1 MLEVIRKPNDP
12 DENHCDLRSDEPSER
27 VNMVKEFNSHGFELL
42 LNQLGESEERNVN
55 FDREACRQRALE
67 RYRLLWSKIDY
78 FLERRG
84 CQDHEYGAD
93 ETISR
98 VTSLLQQER
107 EKIKSIHAFCLG
119 VARLVS
125 YEYLRRQAKI
135 EQLPDDYISNPPAH
149 LTTYP
154 DDESQARSDDVFE
167 YMSDCFSKLSL
178 EDQELMRRY
187 VVSGREDRQK
197 MAEELGISI
206 KALQERRIFSI
217 RKRLRQCLDER
228 LGRCPGKCKGPLS
241 LASK

>member
-1 MLEVIRKPNDP
+1 MA
-12 DENHCDLRSDEPSER
+12 
-27 VNMVKEFNSHGFELL
+27 KEFNSHGFELL
-42 LNQLGESEERNVN
+42 LNQLGESGECGAK

-84 CQDHEYGAD
+84 CQDHEDGAD

-98 VTSLLQQER
+98 VTSLLPQER
-107 EKIKSIHAFCLG
+107 EEIKSIQAFCLG

-125 YEYLRRQAKI
+125 YEYLRMQAKI
-135 EQLPDDYISNPPAH
+135 EQLTDDYITNPP
-149 LTTYP
+149 LSLVTYL
-154 DDESQARSDDVFE
+154 DDEDQTRSDEMLE
-167 YMSDCFSKLSL
+167 YMSDCFSKLPL

-187 VVSGREDRQK
+187 VGSGRDCRRK
-197 MAEELGISI
+197 IAEELGISL

-217 RKRLRQCLDER
+217 RKRLRHCLDER
-228 LGRCPGKCKGPLS
+228 LGRCHETSKRPLS